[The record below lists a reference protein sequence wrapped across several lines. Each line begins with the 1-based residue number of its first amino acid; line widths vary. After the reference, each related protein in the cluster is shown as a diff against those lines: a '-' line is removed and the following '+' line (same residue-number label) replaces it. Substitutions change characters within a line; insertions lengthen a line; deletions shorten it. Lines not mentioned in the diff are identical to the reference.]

1 MNNNEID
8 KLRMKIAIFNAE
20 EEIKQKSN
28 KCLQNN
34 NEKIGINLIRKKI
47 IATVCASF
55 VLVSGIVVAT
65 NIEKVK
71 THFRGLG
78 EGVDTAIEN
87 GYISE
92 PNVEFVNVEN
102 IGADVK
108 LENFLMDDVN
118 LSVNFMFDFD
128 ENIKDIID
136 MEKVNNIELSDL
148 IVKDEE
154 NRIIYS
160 SPNQE
165 AFEKYCKENNLDYTF
180 CEFNENY
187 MNNGL
192 NAFIVSKSSDSI
204 ELMYNMYSKN
214 FPKSKKLYFSF
225 NTITITEYTQEKE
238 IEYEINGVWNATI
251 DVPEKMYNRTEEYY
265 KVVSCDS
272 DDFEVYT
279 SKVTEK
285 GFEIGVI
292 ISNIE
297 KPEFDYDK
305 YEKYCIIN
313 EAYNKREITLE
324 EYRKSDFVIW
334 FDELEYLLRPISL
347 SNTKLTSKQTEASYI
362 ENENG
367 KKFEYVQSPSRK
379 QLNEFLGEN
388 KFNFYDTFSMT
399 KKDATQKIKVVLYY
413 YGTPVTVELK
423 KING

>member
-1 MNNNEID
+1 MNNKEID

-34 NEKIGINLIRKKI
+34 NEKIGMNLIRKKI

-225 NTITITEYTQEKE
+225 NTITITEYTKEKE

-279 SKVTEK
+279 SKVTET

-297 KPEFDYDK
+297 KPKSNNEKLQKYRNVDK
-305 YEKYCIIN
+305 NYESGKISEE
-313 EAYNKREITLE
+313 EA
-324 EYRKSDFVIW
+324 
-334 FDELEYLLRPISL
+334 DELKKWYREYVVLNYPISI
-347 SNTKLTSKQTEASYI
+347 SNYNLQGEKTNASYV

-367 KKFEYVQSPSRK
+367 QRYESTKSPNRITK
-379 QLNEFLGEN
+379 NFFLEGN
-388 KFNFYDTFSMT
+388 KYDFYETFSMN
-399 KKDATQKIKVVLYY
+399 KYNATDKINIVLYY
-413 YGTPVTVELK
+413 YGEVVNIKME
-423 KING
+423 KINI